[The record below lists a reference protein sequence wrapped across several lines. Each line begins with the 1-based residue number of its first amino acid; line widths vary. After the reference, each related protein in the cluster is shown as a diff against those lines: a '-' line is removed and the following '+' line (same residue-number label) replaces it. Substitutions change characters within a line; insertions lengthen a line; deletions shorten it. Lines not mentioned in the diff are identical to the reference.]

1 MNIKMNQLSR
11 AVLQAIAIGVGA
23 SFVTSAIAQ
32 APTPA
37 PVPTPNPPTT
47 TAPAAQT
54 LEKIEVTGSSIKRIE
69 GEGALPV
76 TVITRAAI
84 AQTGV
89 QSLPDLIQALPSM
102 QGFTTASASVNG
114 GGGGVQTAALH
125 SLDEKY
131 TLVLLNGRRVA
142 PFNTGSG
149 VNLASIPLAAIE
161 RVEILSD
168 GASALYGSD
177 AIAGVVNIILRK
189 NSEDG
194 SVELNYNVPEKSGG
208 KSFSLGVT
216 KGFGNLDKDGYNVMV
231 SLSHDDQD
239 DLNAADRKFSRDG
252 GVRPFSYNGQ
262 NYSLFQLSSNTFPA
276 GVQLTLT
283 DGTARTF
290 SPDFYQS
297 SCGPNTFPV
306 GNYCRYN
313 FASTVQL
320 IPVSHRNGVVASG
333 NLKINNDTRAFVD
346 LMYSDFKLV
355 SRFAPP
361 AQPLAIPASSPL
373 YTQFITPYLSR
384 LAPTATGPVTAAD
397 VARARI
403 NLRLVDSGGRTNEF
417 ATLTKHVV
425 TGVEGNAFNWEYNLS
440 LTHSEQKSTDSARGG
455 YLSQNAFNAIVASGA
470 YNPFLPASS
479 AGAAALKPAVLNYAL
494 DSSKSTLQSVNVRTS
509 REIFQLGG
517 GAAGLG
523 LGLDVSRQRYKDD
536 PSPILQT
543 ANALQPD
550 YTDSIIGGA
559 AGNLPF
565 DSSRKVTGTFAEL
578 SLPVMKILE
587 LTGAVRYDSFSKVTN
602 KQSFDSLGK
611 PQGSAEQGIASNGVT
626 YKLSARLQ
634 PTQNFLMRASYG
646 TGFRAPS
653 LGNISTPI
661 SFNGSTG
668 FQNCPFRAPNPLAA
682 GCQPPGT
689 EYDALIGGNS
699 SSGPTGLK
707 PEKSKQFTVGF
718 RVDPIPALSFG
729 ADVWQ
734 VKLRDKID
742 TVSENVAFR
751 NADSYAY
758 LFSVVNDPIGQFPT
772 LGFLSAPINLASSKY
787 SGIDWDTTVRIP
799 NSVAPLTLQWTGTYM
814 MKADNDFPG
823 IGTQSSLG
831 KFGPDNN
838 VISRVQ
844 SRLTASTK
852 IGMFAHALTATY
864 KSGYLDSPAS
874 EGDGVIRVVNPN
886 GTLGDFIDFSGRR
899 VASYTTFDWQTRADV
914 TKALQF
920 TLGVKNMF
928 DRQPPFSIR
937 FAGGGNALGYDGR
950 YTDPLGR
957 NFYVKANYKF

>member
-1 MNIKMNQLSR
+1 MNIKMKQLTR
-11 AVLQAIAIGVGA
+11 AVLQTIAIGVSAGV
-23 SFVTSAIAQ
+23 VTSAVAQ
-32 APTPA
+32 TPA
-37 PVPTPNPPTT
+37 PAP

-54 LEKIEVTGSSIKRIE
+54 LDKIEVTGSSIKRIE

-102 QGFTTASASVNG
+102 QGFTTAAASVNG
-114 GGGGVQTAALH
+114 GGGGAQTAALH
-125 SLDEKY
+125 ALDEKY

-168 GASALYGSD
+168 GASAIYGSD

-194 SVELNYNVPEKSGG
+194 SVEFNYNVPEKSGG
-208 KSFSLGVT
+208 KSSSLGLT

-231 SLSHDDQD
+231 SLSHDDQHA
-239 DLNAADRKFSRDG
+239 LNASDRKFSRDG
-252 GVRPFSYNGQ
+252 GVRSFSYNGQ

-276 GVQLTLT
+276 GVQLTLN

-290 SPDFYQS
+290 SPDFYAS
-297 SCGPNTFPV
+297 SCGPNTFAV
-306 GNYCRYN
+306 GNYCRFN
-313 FASTVQL
+313 FAATVQL
-320 IPVSHRNGVVASG
+320 IPVSHRDGVVASG
-333 NLKINNDTRAFVD
+333 NFRINSDTRAFVD
-346 LMYSDFKLV
+346 LLYSNYKLT
-355 SRFAPP
+355 SRYAPP
-361 AQPLAIPASSPL
+361 AQPLAIPTTSPL
-373 YTQFITPYLSR
+373 YTQFVTPYLGR

-397 VARARI
+397 VRRARI
-403 NLRLVDSGGRTNEF
+403 NLRLVDAGGRTDEY
-417 ATLTKHVV
+417 AYLTKHVV
-425 TGVEGNAFNWEYNLS
+425 AGVEGVAFKWDYNLS
-440 LTHSEQKSTDSARGG
+440 FTNSVQDTVDSARGG
-455 YLSQNAFNAIVASGA
+455 YSSQDAFNAIVAAGT
-470 YNPFLPASS
+470 YNPFLPASA
-479 AGAAALKPAVLNYAL
+479 AGSAALKPAVLNYAL
-494 DSSKSTLQSVNVRTS
+494 DSSKSTLQSVNVRAS
-509 REIFQLGG
+509 RELFQLGG

-523 LGLDVSRQRYKDD
+523 VGLDVSRQRYKDD

-543 ANALQPD
+543 ANALQPN
-550 YTDSIIGGA
+550 YTDSIIGGG
-559 AGNLPF
+559 AGALPF
-565 DSSRKVTGTFAEL
+565 DSSRKVVGTFAEM

-587 LTGAVRYDSFSKVTN
+587 LTGALRYDSFSKVTN
-602 KQSFDSLGK
+602 KQNFDNLGN
-611 PQGSAEQGIASNGVT
+611 PTGSAEQGIASNGVT

-634 PTQNFLMRASYG
+634 PTQNFLVRASYG

-653 LGNISTPI
+653 LGNISTPV

-668 FQNCPFRAPNPLAA
+668 FHDCPFKAPNPLAA

-689 EYDALIGGNS
+689 EYDALTGGNS
-699 SSGPTGLK
+699 ASGAGGLK
-707 PEKSKQFTVGF
+707 PEKSKQYTIGF
-718 RVDPIPALSFG
+718 RYDPVPVVSFG

-734 VKLRDKID
+734 VKLRDTINTID
-742 TVSENVAFR
+742 ENVAFA
-751 NADSYAY
+751 NGAAY
-758 LFSVVNDPIGQFPT
+758 SNLFSVVIDPIGQFPT

-799 NSVAPLTLQWTGTYM
+799 NSVAPFTLQWTGTYM

-864 KSGYLDSPAS
+864 KSGYLDSPAA
-874 EGDGVIRVVNPN
+874 EGDGVIRAVNAN

-899 VASYTTFDWQTRADV
+899 VASYTTFDWQTRASITD
-914 TKALQF
+914 ALQL
-920 TLGVKNMF
+920 TVGVKNMF

-937 FAGGGNALGYDGR
+937 FAGGGNYLGYDGR
-950 YTDPLGR
+950 YADPLGR
-957 NFYVKANYKF
+957 NFYIRANYKF